1 LTEARMRVFLAQLCL
16 ATAVGTGSPVEKVV
30 ELIKELKTKV
40 ETDGASEQKLY
51 DKFACW
57 CETTSQRKADAID
70 SGKATIATTT
80 TAILTLKGAVS
91 VLEGEIADHEATIA
105 KNDDAMKK
113 LTSIREKEN
122 GAYQEEKDYMDTTL
136 SSLHSAIEIL
146 GGAGTGG
153 DMGLLKVAATVR
165 SAILGS
171 PHVNALSYDSTK
183 LLKTFLENPTSFVQA
198 SQDPVDYYDKKAQ
211 AKASYSPQSA
221 TIMGILKDM
230 YTTFAADNE
239 KANTEESALQ
249 KAFEDEM
256 KVKQDSNKLE
266 NEMVVAKEGQK
277 AEKSKLLDENTMLLE
292 ATQGQLKLD
301 EEIFVDTRDQ
311 CKDKSDEWDERCRLR
326 TDQMV
331 GINKALEI
339 LSADSAR
346 ETFQGSAKR
355 TVEIFG
361 GAGVKGL
368 SFVQMGRPQEQAYM
382 ALKKVLHAEPA
393 KSLRLARLA
402 ATVRTA
408 TKGHFDAVIESVDGM
423 LSTLHDEQEA
433 DTEQKYWCISE
444 TDKNMRDKSDFEY
457 AISQLDAKI
466 KRAEVKKSGLEAD
479 KAKTLQDK
487 ADLTQMMIEAT
498 ADREAQSAEYVAAKE
513 DDVAAIALLADAMAA
528 LSQYGENNAF
538 VQTKQPVFDIDEDA
552 APQEQFSSA
561 DNHGG
566 AQTGII
572 KLMAAIKEDL
582 EHEVSL
588 ATKAEAKAAVDFAK
602 LTETSNAQHAAY
614 DAEVISLEDAIASTD
629 LDISNHKDTK
639 TDTEAELQAT
649 VDYLE
654 RIKPNCDWI
663 LGAFDSRQSNRRA
676 EAKGLD
682 EAKSVLAGA
691 APTNVG
697 FLQKVQ

>member
-1 LTEARMRVFLAQLCL
+1 MRVFLLAQLCL
-16 ATAVGTGSPVEKVV
+16 AAAVGTGSPVEKVV

-40 ETDGASEQKLY
+40 ETDGAVEQKLY

-57 CETTSQRKADAID
+57 CENTSQRKADAID

-80 TAILTLKGAVS
+80 TMILTLKGAVS

-122 GAYQEEKDYMDTTL
+122 GAYQEEKSYMDTTL

-153 DMGLLKVAATVR
+153 DMGLLKVAASVR

-171 PHVNALSYDSTK
+171 QHVNLLSYDDSK
-183 LLKTFLENPTSFVQA
+183 LLKNFLENPTSFMQT
-198 SQDPVDYYDKKAQ
+198 SQEPDDYYDKKAQ

-221 TIMGILKDM
+221 TVMGILKDM
-230 YTTFAADNE
+230 YTTFAADSE

-256 KVKQDSNKLE
+256 EVKTASSKLE

-277 AEKSKLLDENTMLLE
+277 AEKSQLLDENTMLLE

-339 LSADSAR
+339 LTADSAR
-346 ETFQGSAKR
+346 ETFQGSGKR

-368 SFVQMGRPQEQAYM
+368 SFAQMGRPQEQAYV
-382 ALKKVLHAEPA
+382 ALKKVLHAEPT

-408 TKGHFDAVIESVDGM
+408 TKGHFDAVIASVDGM

-466 KRAEVKKSGLEAD
+466 KRAEVKKAGLEAD
-479 KAKTLQDK
+479 KAKTLE
-487 ADLTQMMIEAT
+487 ANATLTQMMVDAT
-498 ADREAQSAEYVAAKE
+498 EDRQAQSAEYVAAKA
-513 DDVAAIALLADAMAA
+513 DDVAAIALLGDAMAA
-528 LSQYGENNAF
+528 LSEYGENNAF
-538 VQTKQPVFDIDEDA
+538 VQKQPVFEISEDA

-561 DNHGG
+561 DNHSG
-566 AQTGII
+566 AQTGVI

-588 ATKAEAKAAVDFAK
+588 ATKAEAKAAVDFYK

-614 DAEVISLEDAIASTD
+614 DSEVVGLDDAISATD
-629 LDISNHKDTK
+629 LDINKHKDTK

-676 EAKGLD
+676 EAKGLN

>member
-1 LTEARMRVFLAQLCL
+1 MRVFLAQLCL

-30 ELIKELKTKV
+30 ELIKELKTKI
-40 ETDGASEQKLY
+40 ETDGANEQKLY

-70 SGKATIATTT
+70 NGKATIATTT
-80 TAILTLKGAVS
+80 TTILTLKGAIS

-122 GAYQEEKDYMDTTL
+122 GAYQEEKQYMDTTL

-153 DMGLLKVAATVR
+153 DKATEYGLLKVAASVR

-171 PHVNALSYDSTK
+171 QHVNLLSYDDSK

-198 SQDPVDYYDKKAQ
+198 SQEPEDYYDKKAQ

-230 YTTFAADNE
+230 YTSFAADSE

-256 KVKQDSNKLE
+256 GVKTASSKLE

-277 AEKSKLLDENTMLLE
+277 AEKSQLLDENTMLLE
-292 ATQGQLKLD
+292 ATQEQLKLD
-301 EEIFVDTRDQ
+301 ETIFVDTRDQ
-311 CKDKSDEWDERCRLR
+311 CKAKSDEWDERCRLR
-326 TDQMV
+326 TEQMV

-339 LSADSAR
+339 LTADSAR
-346 ETFQGSAKR
+346 ETFQGSGKR

-382 ALKKVLHAEPA
+382 ALKKVIHAEPI

-402 ATVRTA
+402 STVRTA
-408 TKGHFDAVIESVDGM
+408 TKGHFDAVIASVDGM

-466 KRAEVKKSGLEAD
+466 KRAEVKKSELEAD
-479 KAKTLQDK
+479 KEKTLQ
-487 ADLTQMMIEAT
+487 ANATLTQMMIEA
-498 ADREAQSAEYVAAKE
+498 AEDRAAQSAEYTAAKA
-513 DDVAAIALLADAMAA
+513 DDIAAIALLGDAMAA
-528 LSQYGENNAF
+528 LSEYGENNAL
-538 VQTKQPVFDIDEDA
+538 VQTKKQPVFEISEDS

-561 DNHGG
+561 DNHSG
-566 AQTGII
+566 AQTGVI

-588 ATKAEAKAAVDFAK
+588 ATKAEAKAAVDFAT
-602 LTETSNAQHAAY
+602 LTVTSNAQHAAY
-614 DAEVISLEDAIASTD
+614 DAEVVSLDDAISATD
-629 LDISNHKDTK
+629 ADINKHKDTK

-676 EAKGLD
+676 EAKGLN

-691 APTNVG
+691 APTVG

>member
-1 LTEARMRVFLAQLCL
+1 MYRLLIAQLCL
-16 ATAVGTGSPVEKVV
+16 ASAVSTGRPVEKVV

-40 ETDGASEQKLY
+40 ETDGANEEKLY
-51 DKFACW
+51 NKFACW
-57 CETTSQRKADAID
+57 CETTTKRKADAID
-70 SGKATIATTT
+70 NGKQTIATTT
-80 TAILTLKGAVS
+80 TTILTLKGAIS
-91 VLEGEIADHEATIA
+91 VFEGEIAEHEAAIA
-105 KNDDAMKK
+105 KDDEAMKK

-122 GAYQEEKDYMDTTL
+122 GAYQDEKDYMDTTL

-153 DMGLLKVAATVR
+153 DMGLLESAAKVR
-165 SAILGS
+165 SAILQS
-171 PHVNALSYDSTK
+171 PHMTALSYDSTK
-183 LLKTFLENPTSFVQA
+183 LLKTFLENPTSFVQQEPA
-198 SQDPVDYYDKKAQ
+198 DYYDKKAQ

-221 TIMGILKDM
+221 TVTGILKDM
-230 YTTFAADNE
+230 YTTFAADSE
-239 KANTEESALQ
+239 KANQEESDLQ

-256 KVKQDSNKLE
+256 KVKAESNTLLKK
-266 NEMVVAKEGQK
+266 MIVAKEGQK
-277 AEKSKLLDENTMLLE
+277 AEKSQLLDENEMLLE
-292 ATQGQLKLD
+292 AAQQQLKLD
-301 EEIFVDTRDQ
+301 EGIFIDTRDQ
-311 CKDKSDEWDERCRLR
+311 CKAKSDEWDERCRLR

-339 LSADSAR
+339 LTADSAR
-346 ETFQGSAKR
+346 GTFQGSATR

-368 SFVQMGRPQEQAYM
+368 SFVQTNAQHSSASEQAYL
-382 ALKKVLHAEPA
+382 ALKKVIHEEPT
-393 KSLRLARLA
+393 KNLRLARLA
-402 ATVRTA
+402 STVRTA

-423 LSTLHDEQEA
+423 LTTLHDEQEA

-444 TDKNMRDKSDFEY
+444 IDKNERDKSDFEY

-466 KRAEVKKSGLEAD
+466 KRAEVKKSELEDD
-479 KAKTLQDK
+479 KAKTLENN
-487 ADLTQMMIEAT
+487 ATLAQMVIDAR
-498 ADREAQSAEYVAAKE
+498 ADREAQSAEYTTAKA
-513 DDVAAIALLADAMAA
+513 DDIAAISLLADAMAA
-528 LSQYGENNAF
+528 LSEYGENNAF
-538 VQTKQPVFDIDEDA
+538 VQQKTKQPVFDISEDA

-561 DNHGG
+561 DEHAG
-566 AQTGII
+566 AQTGVI

-588 ATKAEAKAAVDFAK
+588 ATKAEAKAALNFAK
-602 LTETSNAQHAAY
+602 LVITSNEQHEAY
-614 DAEVISLEDAIASTD
+614 NAEVVGLDDAIAATD
-629 LDISNHKDTK
+629 LTISKHKDTR

-649 VDYLE
+649 VDYLL

-663 LGAFDSRQSNRRA
+663 LGAFDSRQSARRA
-676 EAKGLD
+676 EAKGLN